1 MMSQIFELS
10 SRFYQFIIVLQSVS
24 LHRGNRHIHRSH
36 CGYKQVCQHD
46 EEVLET
52 RRQVKANLIDQ
63 EFLLAMC
70 KKIFRFKIFTCS
82 VFKFS

>member
-1 MMSQIFELS
+1 MKIRNIFSVLKKISQITEFS
-10 SRFYQFIIVLQSVS
+10 SHFYQFIIVLQSVS

-52 RRQVKANLIDQ
+52 RR
-63 EFLLAMC
+63 
-70 KKIFRFKIFTCS
+70 
-82 VFKFS
+82 

>member
-1 MMSQIFELS
+1 MQIRNVFSDLDNSNKYMISQIFELS

-36 CGYKQVCQHD
+36 CGYQQVCQHD

-52 RRQVKANLIDQ
+52 RR
-63 EFLLAMC
+63 
-70 KKIFRFKIFTCS
+70 
-82 VFKFS
+82 